1 MLKNKTSLCISYI
14 TCPTVYV
21 IKHLSCHTYERVP
34 TCRNPELHFM
44 TPGPGVL
51 VSECG
56 HIGREV
62 KMPISLKILFS
73 TTEYN
78 SVKLSTCI

>member
-14 TCPTVYV
+14 TCPTV
-21 IKHLSCHTYERVP
+21 KHLSCLTYEKEP
-34 TCRNPELHFM
+34 TCRNPELAYFM

-73 TTEYN
+73 TAEHN
-78 SVKLSTCI
+78 SDKLSTCI